1 MPVPEETNQEIKR
14 DFDDVEIT
22 DEELAL
28 AEDAINKAYEKDVQL
43 NFIQFFHLKFP
54 YVYEDFAAIHA
65 LCSAKGFELHKPVK
79 QDTDECV
86 VSIDTLKHIFGHTAK
101 FIYHVTN
108 QDMEHFRL
116 QLLKHYNITF
126 CRCGCTALM
135 MEVGRMARFSVG
147 WGKIQDDAANKVCE
161 EKNIPQINNRKCRR
175 QLRTIEYLREL
186 EERNSE
192 ALNLSKI
199 RRANSF
205 DERRH
210 PPSSTAKIAEETV
223 SSNVDEVDSSQI
235 MSTTTEGDE
244 ETMSG
249 FTIDSQAIVD

>member
-1 MPVPEETNQEIKR
+1 MPVPEESKQELKR
-14 DFDDVEIT
+14 DFEDVEIT

-28 AEDAINKAYEKDVQL
+28 AEEAINKAYEKDVQL

-65 LCSAKGFELHKPVK
+65 LCTAKGFELHKPVK
-79 QDTDECV
+79 QESNECV
-86 VSIDTLKHIFGHTAK
+86 ISIDTLKHIFGHTAK
-101 FIYHVTN
+101 FIYHITN

-135 MEVGRMARFSVG
+135 MEAGRMSRFSVG
-147 WGKIQDDAANKVCE
+147 WGKIQDEAANKICE

-186 EERNSE
+186 EEKNGE
-192 ALNLSKI
+192 GLNLSKL
-199 RRANSF
+199 RRSNSF
-205 DERRH
+205 EERRQS
-210 PPSSTAKIAEETV
+210 PRFATKNPEEAS
-223 SSNVDEVDSSQI
+223 SSNVDEDNSSQI
-235 MSTTTEGDE
+235 MSSTTEGDE

>member
-1 MPVPEETNQEIKR
+1 MPVPEETNQEPKR
-14 DFDDVEIT
+14 HFEDVEIT

-79 QDTDECV
+79 LDSDECV

-101 FIYHVTN
+101 FIYHITN

-135 MEVGRMARFSVG
+135 MEAGRMSRFSVG
-147 WGKIQDDAANKVCE
+147 WGKIQDEAANKICE

-186 EERNSE
+186 EERNCE
-192 ALNLSKI
+192 AQNLSKI

-205 DERRH
+205 DERRQS
-210 PPSSTAKIAEETV
+210 PRFASKIAEETV
-223 SSNVDEVDSSQI
+223 SSNVDEVNSSQS
-235 MSTTTEGDE
+235 MQPTSEGDE
-244 ETMSG
+244 ETMAG
-249 FTIDSQAIVD
+249 FTIDSQSIID